1 VISPREIDTTRVLC
15 SLAELQATGS
25 HGFAVGEGD
34 WPLRG
39 FVVKTSKG
47 IAAYVNYCPH
57 AGHPLNIRP
66 NRFLTPAGSLILCC
80 SPGALCALDGG
91 LSLCCSHGALFAR
104 DDGLC
109 IAGPCLGQRLTP
121 VPFEVFGD
129 YVMLG
134 EGVDVERLANAPL

>member
-1 VISPREIDTTRVLC
+1 MTREIDTARVLC
-15 SLAELQATGS
+15 SLVELDATGS

-39 FVVKTSKG
+39 FVVKASSG

-66 NRFLTPAGSLILCC
+66 NRFLTPDGSLI
-80 SPGALCALDGG
+80 
-91 LSLCCSHGALFAR
+91 LCCSHGALFTR

-109 IAGPCLGQRLTP
+109 VAGPCQGQRLTP
-121 VPFEVFGD
+121 VPVQVVGG

-134 EGVDVERLANAPL
+134 EDADVERLANEPL

>member
-1 VISPREIDTTRVLC
+1 MREIDTARVLC
-15 SLAELQATGS
+15 SLAELETTGS

-39 FVVKTSKG
+39 FVVKASSG
-47 IAAYVNYCPH
+47 VAAYVNYCPH

-66 NRFLTPAGSLILCC
+66 NRFLTPD
-80 SPGALCALDGG
+80 GALI
-91 LSLCCSHGALFAR
+91 LCCSHGALFAR

-109 IAGPCLGQRLTP
+109 IAGPCQGQRLTP
-121 VPFEVFGD
+121 VPIELVGG

-134 EGVDVERLANAPL
+134 EGVDVDKLANQPL